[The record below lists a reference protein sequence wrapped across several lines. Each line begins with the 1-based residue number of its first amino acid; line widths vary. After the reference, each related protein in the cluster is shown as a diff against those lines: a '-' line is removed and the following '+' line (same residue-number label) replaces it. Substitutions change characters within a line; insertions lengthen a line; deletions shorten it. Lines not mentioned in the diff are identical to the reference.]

1 MHWRDQQ
8 RVAFAEPVV
17 FKQDH
22 ELLMFIEQ
30 STYTK
35 ALGCGAV
42 EYFRQAIELVAKG
55 PVDFCIYIQNSS
67 FDYFQLAHDLNRI
80 IDTELTSHATI
91 YLAINKFLAVPINY
105 TRSVSEDYHTSIREF
120 VSNEINAD
128 IVNFQFEPL
137 DKGSHFNFVHPLVRF
152 YLKCN

>member
-8 RVAFAEPVV
+8 LVAFAEPVI

-22 ELLMFIEQ
+22 ELLMFIKNSQ
-30 STYTK
+30 YTQ
-35 ALGCGAV
+35 ALGRGDV
-42 EYFRQAIELVAKG
+42 EYFQQTIKLVDKG

-67 FDYFQLAHDLNRI
+67 FDYYQLARDLNRI
-80 IDTELTSHATI
+80 IDTELTRPATI
-91 YLAINKFLAVPINY
+91 YLAINKFYAIPIDY
-105 TRSVSEDYHTSIREF
+105 VYSSDDYHESIRKF
-120 VSNEINAD
+120 VFNEINAD
-128 IVNFQFEPL
+128 IINFQFEPL